1 MISRIVSNWMIPSN
15 TCGRRYL
22 GSNNVSSTNKRYIY
36 YRFLNKKYFP
46 WKYYKFLGCYL
57 SIMVNNNIKGSLVRY
72 LWLKVY
78 QYESDSIKGNII
90 KNLDMFLNNL

>member
-1 MISRIVSNWMIPSN
+1 
-15 TCGRRYL
+15 
-22 GSNNVSSTNKRYIY
+22 
-36 YRFLNKKYFP
+36 
-46 WKYYKFLGCYL
+46 
-57 SIMVNNNIKGSLVRY
+57 MVNNNIKGSLVRY